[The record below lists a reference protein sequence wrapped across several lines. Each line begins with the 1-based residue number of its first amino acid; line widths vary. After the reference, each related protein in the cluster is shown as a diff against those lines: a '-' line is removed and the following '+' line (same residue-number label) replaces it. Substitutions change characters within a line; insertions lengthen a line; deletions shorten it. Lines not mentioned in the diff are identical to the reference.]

1 MTNCGFRPLSQELQL
16 EAIAEESNTPR
27 GEETPVEPY
36 EPVIQFIRQLSLEQ
50 TPLKKLRVLFAIN
63 NAILKCVDQFYN
75 QTQDGTT
82 PSAPAQK
89 QGEPA
94 VPKVIM
100 GAEDKFPVSISYH
113 RCFIEVD

>member
-1 MTNCGFRPLSQELQL
+1 LSQELQL

-75 QTQDGTT
+75 QTQDGA
-82 PSAPAQK
+82 APTAPQK
-89 QGEPA
+89 QSEPA

-100 GAEDKFPVSISYH
+100 GAEDKFPVSTFNVSGLVQ
-113 RCFIEVD
+113 R

>member
-1 MTNCGFRPLSQELQL
+1 MSQELQL
-16 EAIAEESNTPR
+16 EAIAEESNISPR
-27 GEETPVEPY
+27 SEETPVEPY

-75 QTQDGTT
+75 QTQDGAAPT
-82 PSAPAQK
+82 PQK
-89 QGEPA
+89 TSEPA

-100 GAEDKFPVSISYH
+100 GAEDKFPVSI
-113 RCFIEVD
+113 F